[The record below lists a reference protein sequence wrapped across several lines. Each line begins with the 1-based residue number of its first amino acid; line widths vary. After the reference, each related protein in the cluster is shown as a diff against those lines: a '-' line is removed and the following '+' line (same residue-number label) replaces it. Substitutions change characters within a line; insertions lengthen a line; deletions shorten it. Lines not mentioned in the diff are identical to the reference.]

1 MNAIFA
7 SKLFRSSNRQD
18 KIRAALADPVNM
30 KLVQQLRSYL
40 DEPYQD
46 MGLMDPQPEEPETSN
61 SEVYTEEGESEG
73 QESSSTSESNS
84 PTPSH
89 ISAPSHISTP
99 SSDPMDIPGLNV
111 EHESSP
117 EEPPTNES
125 SEPSNSEESTP
136 PEEPIVEST
145 KVTSS
150 TDVQDTIEQLKGSIN
165 MRQETSGVNRIL
177 KKEDEIWIYYED
189 KVNLNNVMG
198 PVIELVN
205 ALGYNNLEF
214 NRLARS
220 DNAIVFQMYE
230 NSIKVMEP
238 VENKE
243 DGKKE

>member
-7 SKLFRSSNRQD
+7 SKLFRSSTRQD

-30 KLVQQLRSYL
+30 ELVQQLRSYL
-40 DEPYQD
+40 DEPYQK
-46 MGLMDPQPEEPETSN
+46 MGLMDLHPEEPKTDTS
-61 SEVYTEEGESEG
+61 EAPAQGEAEK
-73 QESSSTSESNS
+73 ESSSSPESSSSS
-84 PTPSH
+84 PTH
-89 ISAPSHISTP
+89 TSAPSHVSGP
-99 SSDPMDIPGLNV
+99 NSDPMDIPGLNI
-111 EHESSP
+111 EDETSSD
-117 EEPPTNES
+117 EPPASES
-125 SEPSNSEESTP
+125 SESSSNEESAP
-136 PEEPIVEST
+136 PEEPVAEST
-145 KVTSS
+145 RITSS
-150 TDVQDTIEQLKGSIN
+150 TDIQDTIEQLKGSIN

-205 ALGYNNLEF
+205 ALGYSNLEF

-230 NSIKVMEP
+230 SSTEVMEP

>member
-30 KLVQQLRSYL
+30 ELVQQLRSYL

-46 MGLMDPQPEEPETSN
+46 MGLLDPQPEEPETN
-61 SEVYTEEGESEG
+61 NTEVSTEGENEG
-73 QESSSTSESNS
+73 QESSSTTESSS
-84 PTPSH
+84 P
-89 ISAPSHISTP
+89 APSHTNAPSHTSTP
-99 SSDPMDIPGLNV
+99 SSDPMDIPGLNI
-111 EHESSP
+111 EDESSP

-125 SEPSNSEESTP
+125 SESSNSDESTP
-136 PEEPIVEST
+136 PEEPVAEST
-145 KVTSS
+145 RVTSS

-165 MRQETSGVNRIL
+165 MRQETFGVNRIL

-205 ALGYNNLEF
+205 ALGYTNLEF

-230 NSIKVMEP
+230 NSTEVMEP

>member
-7 SKLFRSSNRQD
+7 SKLFRSSIRQD

-30 KLVQQLRSYL
+30 ELVQQLRSYL
-40 DEPYQD
+40 DEPYQK
-46 MGLMDPQPEEPETSN
+46 MGLMDPQPEEPETDTSG
-61 SEVYTEEGESEG
+61 TPAEGETGE
-73 QESSSTSESNS
+73 ESPSTPESNS
-84 PTPSH
+84 P
-89 ISAPSHISTP
+89 APSHVSGP
-99 SSDPMDIPGLNV
+99 SSDPMDIPGLNI
-111 EHESSP
+111 EDEASS
-117 EEPPTNES
+117 EEPPA
-125 SEPSNSEESTP
+125 SEPSEPSSNEQSVP
-136 PEEPIVEST
+136 PEEPVAEST
-145 KVTSS
+145 KITSS

-205 ALGYNNLEF
+205 ALGYSNLEF

-220 DNAIVFQMYE
+220 DNAIVFQIYE
-230 NSIKVMEP
+230 NSTEVMEP
-238 VENKE
+238 LENEE

>member
-7 SKLFRSSNRQD
+7 SKLFRSSIRQD

-30 KLVQQLRSYL
+30 ELVQQLRSYL
-40 DEPYQD
+40 DEPYQK
-46 MGLMDPQPEEPETSN
+46 MRLMDPQPEEPETDT
-61 SEVYTEEGESEG
+61 SETPAEGETGE
-73 QESSSTSESNS
+73 ESPSTPESNS
-84 PTPSH
+84 P
-89 ISAPSHISTP
+89 APSHTGAPSHVSGP
-99 SSDPMDIPGLNV
+99 SSDPMDIPGLNI
-111 EHESSP
+111 EDEASS
-117 EEPPTNES
+117 EEPPA
-125 SEPSNSEESTP
+125 SEPSEPSSNEQSVP
-136 PEEPIVEST
+136 PEEPVAEST
-145 KVTSS
+145 KITSS

-205 ALGYNNLEF
+205 ALGYSNLEF

-220 DNAIVFQMYE
+220 DNAIVFQIYE
-230 NSIKVMEP
+230 NSTEVMEP
-238 VENKE
+238 LENEE

>member
-7 SKLFRSSNRQD
+7 SKLFRSSTRQD

-30 KLVQQLRSYL
+30 ELVQQLRSYL
-40 DEPYQD
+40 DEPYQK
-46 MGLMDPQPEEPETSN
+46 MGLMDPQPEEPETDA
-61 SEVYTEEGESEG
+61 SEAPAEAEAE
-73 QESSSTSESNS
+73 ESSSVPESS
-84 PTPSH
+84 S
-89 ISAPSHISTP
+89 SAPSHTSAPSHVSGP
-99 SSDPMDIPGLNV
+99 SSDPMNIPGLNI
-111 EHESSP
+111 EDETSS
-117 EEPPTNES
+117 EEPPA
-125 SEPSNSEESTP
+125 SEPSEPSSNEEPAPSEEP
-136 PEEPIVEST
+136 VAEST
-145 KVTSS
+145 KITSS
-150 TDVQDTIEQLKGSIN
+150 TNVQDTIEQLKGSIN

-205 ALGYNNLEF
+205 ALGYSNLEF

-230 NSIKVMEP
+230 NTTQVMEP
-238 VENKE
+238 LENEE

>member
-7 SKLFRSSNRQD
+7 SKLFRSSTRQD

-30 KLVQQLRSYL
+30 ELVQQLRSYL
-40 DEPYQD
+40 DEPYQK
-46 MGLMDPQPEEPETSN
+46 MGLMDPQPEEPETDA
-61 SEVYTEEGESEG
+61 SEVPAQGEAEE
-73 QESSSTSESNS
+73 ESSSSPESSSSS
-84 PTPSH
+84 PLHT
-89 ISAPSHISTP
+89 SAPSHVSGP
-99 SSDPMDIPGLNV
+99 SSDPMDIPGLNI
-111 EHESSP
+111 EDETSSQ
-117 EEPPTNES
+117 EPPA
-125 SEPSNSEESTP
+125 SEPSEPSSNEESAPSEEP
-136 PEEPIVEST
+136 VAEST
-145 KVTSS
+145 KITSS

-205 ALGYNNLEF
+205 ALGYSNLEF

-230 NSIKVMEP
+230 NTTQVMGP
-238 VENKE
+238 VENEE

>member
-7 SKLFRSSNRQD
+7 SKLFRSSSRQD

-30 KLVQQLRSYL
+30 QLVQQLRSYL
-40 DEPYQD
+40 DEPYQKV
-46 MGLMDPQPEEPETSN
+46 GLMDPQPEEPETDT
-61 SEVYTEEGESEG
+61 SEAPAQGEAAK
-73 QESSSTSESNS
+73 ESSSIPESS
-84 PTPSH
+84 SSYPSH
-89 ISAPSHISTP
+89 SSAPSHVSGP
-99 SSDPMDIPGLNV
+99 SSDPMDIPGLNI
-111 EHESSP
+111 EDETSS
-117 EEPPTNES
+117 EEPPA
-125 SEPSNSEESTP
+125 SEPSEPFSNEEPAPAEEPVAESTR
-136 PEEPIVEST
+136 I
-145 KVTSS
+145 TSS

-177 KKEDEIWIYYED
+177 KKEDEIWICYED

-205 ALGYNNLEF
+205 ALGYTNLEF

-230 NSIKVMEP
+230 NTTQLMQP
-238 VENKE
+238 AENKD

>member
-7 SKLFRSSNRQD
+7 SKLFRSSTRQD

-30 KLVQQLRSYL
+30 ELVQQLRSYL
-40 DEPYQD
+40 DEPYQK
-46 MGLMDPQPEEPETSN
+46 MGLMDPQPEEPETDA
-61 SEVYTEEGESEG
+61 SEVPAQGEAEE
-73 QESSSTSESNS
+73 ESSSSPESSSSS
-84 PTPSH
+84 PLHT
-89 ISAPSHISTP
+89 SAPSHVSGP
-99 SSDPMDIPGLNV
+99 SSDPMDIPGLNI
-111 EHESSP
+111 EDETSSQ
-117 EEPPTNES
+117 EPPA
-125 SEPSNSEESTP
+125 SEPSEPSSNEESAPSEEP
-136 PEEPIVEST
+136 VAEST
-145 KVTSS
+145 KITSS

-205 ALGYNNLEF
+205 ALGYSNLEF

-230 NSIKVMEP
+230 SSTDVMEP
-238 VENKE
+238 VENE
-243 DGKKE
+243 ENGKKE

>member
-30 KLVQQLRSYL
+30 QLVQQLRSYL
-40 DEPYQD
+40 DEPYQKV
-46 MGLMDPQPEEPETSN
+46 GLMDPQPEEPETDT
-61 SEVYTEEGESEG
+61 SEAPAQGEAAK
-73 QESSSTSESNS
+73 ESSSIPESS
-84 PTPSH
+84 SSYPSH
-89 ISAPSHISTP
+89 SSAPSHVSGP
-99 SSDPMDIPGLNV
+99 SSDPMDIPGLNI
-111 EHESSP
+111 EDETSS
-117 EEPPTNES
+117 EEPPA
-125 SEPSNSEESTP
+125 SEPSEPSSNEEPAPAEEPVAESTR
-136 PEEPIVEST
+136 I
-145 KVTSS
+145 TSS

-205 ALGYNNLEF
+205 ALGYTNLEF

-230 NSIKVMEP
+230 NTTQLMQP
-238 VENKE
+238 AENKD

>member
-7 SKLFRSSNRQD
+7 SKLFRSSTRQD

-30 KLVQQLRSYL
+30 ELVQQLRSYL
-40 DEPYQD
+40 DEPYQKL
-46 MGLMDPQPEEPETSN
+46 GLMDPQPEEPETDT
-61 SEVYTEEGESEG
+61 SEAPAEAETGE
-73 QESSSTSESNS
+73 ESSSTAESNS
-84 PTPSH
+84 PAPSH
-89 ISAPSHISTP
+89 NSAPSRVSAPI
-99 SSDPMDIPGLNV
+99 SDPMDIPGLNI
-111 EHESSP
+111 EDESSS
-117 EEPPTNES
+117 EEPPANEP
-125 SEPSNSEESTP
+125 SEPSSNEESVP
-136 PEEPIVEST
+136 PEEPVAEST
-145 KVTSS
+145 RITSS

-205 ALGYNNLEF
+205 ALGYSNLEF

-230 NSIKVMEP
+230 NTTQVMEP
-238 VENKE
+238 LENEE

>member
-7 SKLFRSSNRQD
+7 SKLFRSSTRQD

-30 KLVQQLRSYL
+30 ELVQQLRSYL
-40 DEPYQD
+40 DEPYQKV
-46 MGLMDPQPEEPETSN
+46 GLMDPQPEEPETDT
-61 SEVYTEEGESEG
+61 SEAPAEGEAGE
-73 QESSSTSESNS
+73 ESSSIPESS
-84 PTPSH
+84 SSSPSH
-89 ISAPSHISTP
+89 SSGPSQVSGP
-99 SSDPMDIPGLNV
+99 NSDPMDIPGLNI
-111 EHESSP
+111 EDEASSDSDQLPANEPSESSN
-117 EEPPTNES
+117 NEKS
-125 SEPSNSEESTP
+125 AP
-136 PEEPIVEST
+136 PEEPVAEST
-145 KVTSS
+145 RITSS

-165 MRQETSGVNRIL
+165 MRQETCGVNRIL

-205 ALGYNNLEF
+205 ALGYSNLEF

-230 NSIKVMEP
+230 NTTQVMEP
-238 VENKE
+238 VENEE

>member
-30 KLVQQLRSYL
+30 ELVQQLRSYL

-46 MGLMDPQPEEPETSN
+46 MGLLDPQPEEPETN
-61 SEVYTEEGESEG
+61 NTEVSTEGENEG
-73 QESSSTSESNS
+73 QESSSTTESSS
-84 PTPSH
+84 P
-89 ISAPSHISTP
+89 APSHTNAPSHTSTP
-99 SSDPMDIPGLNV
+99 SSDTMDIPGLNI
-111 EHESSP
+111 EDESSP

-125 SEPSNSEESTP
+125 SESSNSEESTP
-136 PEEPIVEST
+136 PEEPVAEST
-145 KVTSS
+145 RVTSS

-165 MRQETSGVNRIL
+165 MRQETFGVNRIL

-205 ALGYNNLEF
+205 ALGYTNLEF

-230 NSIKVMEP
+230 NSTEVMEP
-238 VENKE
+238 LENKE

>member
-7 SKLFRSSNRQD
+7 SKLFRSSTRQD

-30 KLVQQLRSYL
+30 ELVQQLRSYL
-40 DEPYQD
+40 DEPYQK
-46 MGLMDPQPEEPETSN
+46 MELMDPQPEEPETDT
-61 SEVYTEEGESEG
+61 SEAPAEGETGE
-73 QESSSTSESNS
+73 ESPSTPESNS
-84 PTPSH
+84 P
-89 ISAPSHISTP
+89 APSHTGAP
-99 SSDPMDIPGLNV
+99 SHVSAPISDPMDIPGLNI
-111 EHESSP
+111 EDESSSEELP
-117 EEPPTNES
+117 ENEP
-125 SEPSNSEESTP
+125 SEPSSNEESVP
-136 PEEPIVEST
+136 PEEPVAEST
-145 KVTSS
+145 KITSS

-205 ALGYNNLEF
+205 ALGYSNLEF

-220 DNAIVFQMYE
+220 DNAIVFQIYE
-230 NSIKVMEP
+230 NTTQVMEP
-238 VENKE
+238 LENEE

>member
-7 SKLFRSSNRQD
+7 SKLFRSSTRQD

-30 KLVQQLRSYL
+30 ELVQQLRSYL
-40 DEPYQD
+40 DEPYQK
-46 MGLMDPQPEEPETSN
+46 MGLMDPQSEEPETDT
-61 SEVYTEEGESEG
+61 SEAPAEGETGE
-73 QESSSTSESNS
+73 ESPSTPESNS
-84 PTPSH
+84 P
-89 ISAPSHISTP
+89 APSHTGAP
-99 SSDPMDIPGLNV
+99 SQASAPISDPMDIPGLNI
-111 EHESSP
+111 EDESSS
-117 EEPPTNES
+117 EEPPA
-125 SEPSNSEESTP
+125 SEPSEPSSNEQSAP
-136 PEEPIVEST
+136 PEEPVAEST
-145 KVTSS
+145 KITSS

-205 ALGYNNLEF
+205 ALGYSNLEF

-220 DNAIVFQMYE
+220 DNAIVFQIYE
-230 NSIKVMEP
+230 NTTQVMEP
-238 VENKE
+238 LENEE

>member
-7 SKLFRSSNRQD
+7 SKLFRSSTRQD

-30 KLVQQLRSYL
+30 ELVQQLRSYL
-40 DEPYQD
+40 DEPYQQ
-46 MGLMDPQPEEPETSN
+46 MGLMDPQPEEPETDT
-61 SEVYTEEGESEG
+61 SEAPTEGKARE
-73 QESSSTSESNS
+73 ESSSTPESSNS
-84 PTPSH
+84 SLSH
-89 ISAPSHISTP
+89 TSAPSHVSGP
-99 SSDPMDIPGLNV
+99 SSDPMDIPGLNI
-111 EHESSP
+111 EDEASSDL
-117 EEPPTNES
+117 EERSANEP
-125 SEPSNSEESTP
+125 SEPSSNEESAPSEEP
-136 PEEPIVEST
+136 VAEST
-145 KVTSS
+145 KITSS

-205 ALGYNNLEF
+205 ALGYSNLEF

-220 DNAIVFQMYE
+220 DNAIVFQIYE
-230 NSIKVMEP
+230 NTTQVMEP
-238 VENKE
+238 LENEE